1 MVTMLNMSVAS
12 PRRRHW
18 RDAASATRQAKSGD
32 GGHDLS
38 ECQAPEVRWALFPT
52 KSVVAP
58 DSNLFVPVL
67 TTSVLMLLP
76 PLQGTSTGAA
86 RSMPGLRAAEDASS
100 WLLAHR
106 RSFCFSLASR
116 QLSDLRTTRTVRTR
130 SYKHERPWM
139 WRARCTIRRRRLIII
154 PERDLSKN
162 GGQLPVLL

>member
-1 MVTMLNMSVAS
+1 MVDMISASV
-12 PRRRHW
+12 RLLRY
-18 RDAASATRQAKSGD
+18 
-32 GGHDLS
+32 GG
-38 ECQAPEVRWALFPT
+38 RLFPT

-106 RSFCFSLASR
+106 RSFCYSLASR

-139 WRARCTIRRRRLIII
+139 WRARCTIRR
-154 PERDLSKN
+154 
-162 GGQLPVLL
+162 

>member
-1 MVTMLNMSVAS
+1 MVDMISASV
-12 PRRRHW
+12 RFLRY
-18 RDAASATRQAKSGD
+18 
-32 GGHDLS
+32 GG
-38 ECQAPEVRWALFPT
+38 RLFPT

-86 RSMPGLRAAEDASS
+86 RSMPGLRAAEDTSS

-106 RSFCFSLASR
+106 RSFCYSLASH

-139 WRARCTIRRRRLIII
+139 WRARCTIRRRWLIIQGRST
-154 PERDLSKN
+154 PSEEHFE
-162 GGQLPVLL
+162 PTVLATTASVRPAL